1 MDPCLRHKDNLEH
14 ARWRV
19 RFVRSLLDVH
29 QHCVDTTR
37 EQWWIEEADLLQRL
51 AAAEE
56 ELALQRQGKAG

>member
-1 MDPCLRHKDNLEH
+1 MDRHLYHKNNLDH

-37 EQWWIEEADLLQRL
+37 EEWWIEEANLLQRL

-56 ELALQRQGKAG
+56 ELVLQSQERVG